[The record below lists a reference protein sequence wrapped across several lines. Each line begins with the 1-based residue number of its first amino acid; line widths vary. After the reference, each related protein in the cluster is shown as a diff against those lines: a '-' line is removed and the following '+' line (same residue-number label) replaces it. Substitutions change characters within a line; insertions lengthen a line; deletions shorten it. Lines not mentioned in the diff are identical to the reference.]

1 MYSCGKMLHTPVSD
15 VLKSGHHKVGRT
27 KNLFMLP
34 VPFINKIIISK
45 YCYTKEQNGSRNNE
59 L

>member
-1 MYSCGKMLHTPVSD
+1 MLHTPVSD